1 VPSSLRDTSPAVARG
16 IAGLDLLWIA
26 DRRTLSMTNG
36 KEHEPALEPEDL
48 ARFFTERANA
58 GDVDGLAALYEP
70 DAVLAFPP
78 GRITIGRQAIHR
90 VYEELL
96 ASRPTFAAGEQRPAL
111 RNGNLA
117 LTSSRLVSGNV
128 TVEVARRQSD
138 GTWLWLLDQPNILG

>member
-1 VPSSLRDTSPAVARG
+1 
-16 IAGLDLLWIA
+16 
-26 DRRTLSMTNG
+26 MTNG

-48 ARFFTERANA
+48 ARFFIERANA

-78 GRITIGRQAIHR
+78 GPITIGRQAIHR